1 MELYHYG
8 VKGMRWGVRRYQNQ
22 DGSLTN
28 AGKKRYKA
36 TRGDFEK
43 KFLGS
48 NGDKADKM
56 YNDVVDADRRL
67 SRTSKRYAKLNQEID
82 KAYKKI
88 DNDPSYFTKKGWKA
102 KKASDKAIEARKKYQ
117 NAKGLAKATA
127 WVEKVLAN
135 DKAQRAAFRKMVI
148 NRNYNEEVKKRD
160 ERYEAHAKATKGI
173 REEKA
178 GLILRDLGYEDTK
191 KARDFVAGYFYDIA
205 Y

>member
-22 DGSLTN
+22 NGSLTN

-43 KFLGS
+43 QFLGS

-67 SRTSKRYAKLNQEID
+67 ARTSKHYAKLNQEID

-88 DNDPSYFTKKGWKA
+88 DNDPSYYTKKGWKA

-127 WVEKVLAN
+127 WVEKLLAN
-135 DKAQRAAFRKMVI
+135 NKAQHAAFRKMVG
-148 NRNYNEEVKKRD
+148 NRNYNESVKKRD

-173 REEKA
+173 KEEKA
-178 GLILRDLGYEDTK
+178 GVILRDLGYEDTK
-191 KARDFVAGYFYDIA
+191 KAREFVAGYFYI
-205 Y
+205 

>member
-43 KFLGS
+43 QFLGS

-135 DKAQRAAFRKMVI
+135 DKAQRAAFRKMVF
-148 NRNYNEEVKKRD
+148 NRNEEVKKRD

-173 REEKA
+173 KEEKA
-178 GLILRDLGYEDTK
+178 GVILRDLGYEDTK
-191 KARDFVAGYFYDIA
+191 RAREFVAGYFY

>member
-22 DGSLTN
+22 NGSLTN

-43 KFLGS
+43 QFLGS

-56 YNDVVDADRRL
+56 YNDVVDTYRRL
-67 SRTSKRYAKLNQEID
+67 SRTNKHYAKLNQKIY
-82 KAYKKI
+82 KAYEKI

-102 KKASDKAIEARKKYQ
+102 KMASDKAIEARKKYQ

-135 DKAQRAAFRKMVI
+135 DKAQRAAFRKMVGK
-148 NRNYNEEVKKRD
+148 RNQNEEFKKRD

-173 REEKA
+173 KEEQA
-178 GLILRDLGYEDTK
+178 GMILRDLGYEDTK
-191 KARDFVAGYFYDIA
+191 KAREFVAGYFSY
-205 Y
+205 

>member
-36 TRGDFEK
+36 TKGDFEK
-43 KFLGS
+43 QFLGS

-82 KAYKKI
+82 EAYKKI
-88 DNDPSYFTKKGWKA
+88 DNDPSYFTKRGWKA
-102 KKASDKAIEARKKYQ
+102 KKASDKAIEASKKYQ
-117 NAKGLAKATA
+117 NAKGLSKAYA
-127 WVEKVLAN
+127 WVEKTLAD
-135 DKAQRAAFRKMVI
+135 DKAQRAEFRVTNNNK
-148 NRNYNEEVKKRD
+148 NYNEYVKKRD
-160 ERYEAHAKATKGI
+160 ERYEAQLKAAKGI
-173 REEKA
+173 KEEQA
-178 GLILRDLGYEDTK
+178 GAILRDLGYEDTK
-191 KARDFVAGYFYDIA
+191 KAREFVAGYFY

>member
-36 TRGDFEK
+36 TKGDFEK
-43 KFLGS
+43 QFLGRD
-48 NGDKADKM
+48 GDKAEKM
-56 YNDVVDADRRL
+56 YNDVVDTYRRL
-67 SRTSKRYAKLNQEID
+67 SRTNKHYAKLNQEIY
-82 KAYKKI
+82 KAYEKI

-102 KKASDKAIEARKKYQ
+102 KMASDKAIEARKKYQ

-135 DKAQRAAFRKMVI
+135 DKAQRAAFRKMVGK
-148 NRNYNEEVKKRD
+148 RNQNEEFKKRD

-173 REEKA
+173 KEEQA
-178 GLILRDLGYEDTK
+178 GMILRDLGYEDTK
-191 KARDFVAGYFYDIA
+191 KAREFVAGYFSY
-205 Y
+205 

>member
-43 KFLGS
+43 QFLGS

-56 YNDVVDADRRL
+56 YADVIGADRRL
-67 SRTSKRYAKLNQEID
+67 SRTSKHYAKLNQEID

-88 DNDPSYFTKKGWKA
+88 DNDPSYYTKKGWKA
-102 KKASDKAIEARKKYQ
+102 KKASEKAIEARKKYQ
-117 NAKGLAKATA
+117 NAKGLSKAAA
-127 WVEKVLAN
+127 WVEKTLAD
-135 DKAQRAAFRKMVI
+135 DKAQRAAFRETSN
-148 NRNYNEEVKKRD
+148 NRNYNEYVKKRD
-160 ERYEAHAKATKGI
+160 ERYEAQAKATKGI
-173 REEKA
+173 KEEQA
-178 GLILRDLGYEDTK
+178 GVILRDLGYEDTK
-191 KARDFVAGYFYDIA
+191 KAREFVAGYFY

>member
-43 KFLGS
+43 QFLGS

-88 DNDPSYFTKKGWKA
+88 DNDPSYYTKKGWKA
-102 KKASDKAIEARKKYQ
+102 RKASDKAIEARKKYQ

-135 DKAQRAAFRKMVI
+135 DKAQRAAFRKMVF
-148 NRNYNEEVKKRD
+148 NRNEEVKKRD

-173 REEKA
+173 KEEKA
-178 GLILRDLGYEDTK
+178 GVILRDLGYEDTK
-191 KARDFVAGYFYDIA
+191 RAREFVAGYFY

>member
-1 MELYHYG
+1 MIKH
-8 VKGMRWGVRRYQNQ
+8 
-22 DGSLTN
+22 T
-28 AGKKRYKA
+28 
-36 TRGDFEK
+36 
-43 KFLGS
+43 
-48 NGDKADKM
+48 
-56 YNDVVDADRRL
+56 
-67 SRTSKRYAKLNQEID
+67 
-82 KAYKKI
+82 KKI